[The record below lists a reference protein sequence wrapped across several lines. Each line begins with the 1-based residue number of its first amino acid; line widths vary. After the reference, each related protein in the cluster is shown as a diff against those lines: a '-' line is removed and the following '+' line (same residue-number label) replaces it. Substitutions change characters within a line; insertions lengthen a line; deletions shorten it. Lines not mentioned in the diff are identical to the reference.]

1 MYFDIQL
8 RVHITMKVVSILLP
22 FYIKAFGFN
31 HILDKLEKAMKIH
44 EDIHHENDGWH
55 DYEEYSGV
63 VYKRSN
69 EFSQFQ

>member
-1 MYFDIQL
+1 
-8 RVHITMKVVSILLP
+8 MKVVIILLP
-22 FYIKAFGFN
+22 FYIIAFGFN

-69 EFSQFQ
+69 EFSKFQ